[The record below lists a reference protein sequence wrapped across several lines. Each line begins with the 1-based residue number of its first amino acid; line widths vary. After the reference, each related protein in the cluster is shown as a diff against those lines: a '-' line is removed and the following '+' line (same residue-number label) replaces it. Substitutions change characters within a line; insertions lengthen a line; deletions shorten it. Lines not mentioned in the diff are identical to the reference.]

1 MAAAQGTTLET
12 GWSFKRTDEGCFLG
26 ASSSRPNRLQ
36 PLTRETYRIPDPFID
51 TNELDIEWICEHSW
65 TYQTTFI
72 RHHPS
77 IILWAGNN
85 EDHQIQEEY
94 KLDYDYEN
102 KNPESWLKG
111 SFPR

>member
-1 MAAAQGTTLET
+1 MAAAQRTTLET
-12 GWSFKRTDEGCFLG
+12 GWSFKRNEEGDDSWAPVACVPTVVHMDLLD
-26 ASSSRPNRLQ
+26 NKK
-36 PLTRETYRIPDPFID
+36 IPDPFID

-85 EDHQIQEEY
+85 EDHQI
-94 KLDYDYEN
+94 
-102 KNPESWLKG
+102 
-111 SFPR
+111 